1 MYGIRLL
8 SPAHEA
14 PAGLVGAGALGD
26 GVAVRLPDG
35 STMTAPNAV
44 AASAVRHTVTQLGVP
59 YQWGGT
65 TPGVGLDCSGLTQWA
80 RITKRDLIFRAWP
93 RNRTWAPR

>member
-14 PAGLVGAGALGD
+14 PAGLVG
-26 GVAVRLPDG
+26 
-35 STMTAPNAV
+35 
-44 AASAVRHTVTQLGVP
+44 ASAVRHTVTQLGVP

>member
-1 MYGIRLL
+1 MYGIRFSRLRMRHRRGWWVR
-8 SPAHEA
+8 AT
-14 PAGLVGAGALGD
+14 GD

-35 STMTAPNAV
+35 STVTAPNAV
-44 AASAVRHTVTQLGVP
+44 AANAVRHTVTQLGVP

-80 RITKRDLIFRAWP
+80 RITKRDFTSRAWP